1 MVATGMDSDQIVKN
15 VLGEVGVAGAS
26 RAEMSGGGTIVP
38 LAERETPEV
47 ERDLG
52 EWYPGVGSQVRETGA
67 DAARFVSQVGPLDT
81 GYIAFSGGVPVGGS
95 SQLTLFQSGHINF
108 TGHFHVSGLPSY
120 NVGFAVG
127 VRSRRGVLYTF
138 LRTGHVAGTLEPG
151 SRDFNWSVQ
160 DFRDIIREDWP
171 NIAVGSTW
179 WWSAKVNW
187 DPMAIVGSVKALA
200 ETVGAVASVVA
211 LL

>member
-1 MVATGMDSDQIVKN
+1 
-15 VLGEVGVAGAS
+15 
-26 RAEMSGGGTIVP
+26 
-38 LAERETPEV
+38 
-47 ERDLG
+47 
-52 EWYPGVGSQVRETGA
+52 
-67 DAARFVSQVGPLDT
+67 VGPLDT

-95 SQLTLFQSGHINF
+95 SQLTLFQSGHLNF

-127 VRSRRGVLYTF
+127 VRSQRGVLYTF
-138 LRTGHVAGTLEPG
+138 LRAGHLAGTLEPG

-160 DFRDIIREDWP
+160 DFRDVIRVDWP

-179 WWSAKVNW
+179 WWSARVNW
-187 DPMAIVGSVKALA
+187 DPMAILGSVKALA